1 MARYN
6 ELPVYKAS
14 YDLLLEIF
22 VFTKDLRKEYKYT
35 IGEKVKER
43 VFEVLLGVYRANNSR
58 NREESLAKTLEDVE
72 YIRLSLRL
80 LRDLRVL
87 NDEKYARLV
96 VLCEDVA
103 VQLEKWMKYESGRNH
118 SVRCLRD

>member
-1 MARYN
+1 
-6 ELPVYKAS
+6 
-14 YDLLLEIF
+14 
-22 VFTKDLRKEYKYT
+22 
-35 IGEKVKER
+35 
-43 VFEVLLGVYRANNSR
+43 VLLGVYRANNSR